1 MVNFTEIAT
10 LFKEHDGVRYRENGG
25 DLERGGF
32 GHISPNVLLQWE
44 GKKELSFY
52 PAVKPVVAAQVL
64 KVEQVKK
71 VHDFAETHV
80 ANILPG
86 DVHIKRI
93 AFQIGHGNP
102 SRNIASF
109 AMLISNR
116 TSGEYVLW
124 LEEYIEYEQRILD
137 AGFKRLCTKIRA
149 DSTMVGVY
157 YIGDISNRQVAE
169 TKVADQLTLEPLDLK
184 VPENLILPVVTA
196 MKREGLVW
204 ADHYSSY
211 NVAHTWK
218 AVTLRGYG
226 GVGDFIVKPSEM
238 SKGWKAE
245 NMDKLNWTIQDT
257 PLRAKFPECEPLID
271 MVPGKK
277 HRVRLMKLAAGA
289 GLLRHAD
296 ITDEDAGTA
305 DGKLLRI
312 HIPIVTN
319 PETFVDQWELNGR
332 IKSCNL
338 KVGEVW
344 YLDTRKPHAVRNGGK
359 TDRVHLVMDVESS
372 PELRR
377 LLGVKE
383 DQKAKLE
390 AWI

>member
-1 MVNFTEIAT
+1 MTNFAELAKI
-10 LFKEHDGVRYRENGG
+10 FKEHDGVRYRENGG

-32 GHISPNVLLQWE
+32 GHVSANVLLQWE
-44 GKKELSFY
+44 GDKELAFY
-52 PAVKPVVAAQVL
+52 PVDNPRVVAQVL
-64 KVEQVKK
+64 QVKNQK
-71 VHDFAETHV
+71 KIHDFAETHI

-86 DVHIKRI
+86 DVHVKRI
-93 AFQIGHGNP
+93 AYPIGDQ
-102 SRNIASF
+102 SKYIAQL

-116 TSGEYVLW
+116 TSGQYVLW
-124 LEEYIEYEQRILD
+124 LEEYIEYEKRILD

-157 YIGDISNRQVAE
+157 YMGELDGRQLSE
-169 TKVADQLTLEPLDLK
+169 TKVVDHLTLEKLDLK
-184 VPENLILPVVTA
+184 VPVDLVSPVITA

-226 GVGDFIVKPSEM
+226 GLGDFIVKPSEM

-245 NMDKLNWTIQDT
+245 NADKLGWTIQDT
-257 PLRAKFPECEPLID
+257 PLRAKIPECEPLIE

-289 GLLRHAD
+289 SLLRHAD
-296 ITDEDAGTA
+296 ITDMDAGTA

-312 HIPIVTN
+312 HVPIVTN
-319 PETFVDQWELNGR
+319 SETFVDQWELNGH

-359 TDRVHLVMDVESS
+359 SDRVHLVMDVESS

>member
-1 MVNFTEIAT
+1 MPNFQDLAA
-10 LFKEHDGVRYRENGG
+10 LFKAHDGIRYRENGG

-32 GHISPNVLLQWE
+32 GHISPNVLIQWE
-44 GKKELSFY
+44 GAKELAFY
-52 PAVKPVVAAQVL
+52 PADKPVVAAQVL
-64 KVEQVKK
+64 NVTQKKK

-93 AFQIGHGNP
+93 AFPIGDH
-102 SRNIASF
+102 SRDIAKF
-109 AMLISNR
+109 AMLISNS

-124 LEEYIEYEQRILD
+124 LEEYIEYEKRILD

-149 DSTMVGVY
+149 DSTMIGVY
-157 YIGDISNRQVAE
+157 YIGELGERQVAA
-169 TKVADQLTLEPLDLK
+169 TKAVDELTLEPLDLK
-184 VPENLILPVVTA
+184 VPEELVAPVITA

-226 GVGDFIVKPSEM
+226 GLGDFIVKPSEM
-238 SKGWKAE
+238 SKSWKAE
-245 NMDKLNWTIQDT
+245 NADKMNWTIQDT
-257 PLRAKFPECEPLID
+257 PLRAKIPECEPLIA
-271 MVPGKK
+271 MVPGVK

-296 ITDEDAGTA
+296 ITDQDAGTA

-319 PETFVDQWELNGR
+319 TETFVDQWELNGH

-383 DQKAKLE
+383 DQKQKLE